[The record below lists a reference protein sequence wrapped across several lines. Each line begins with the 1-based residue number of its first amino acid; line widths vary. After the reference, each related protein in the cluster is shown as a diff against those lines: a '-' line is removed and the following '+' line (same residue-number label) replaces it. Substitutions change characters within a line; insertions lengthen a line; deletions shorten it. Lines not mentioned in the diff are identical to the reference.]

1 MKNIFKI
8 KQYNSDSSSTIVS
21 MFKDNLAIDETSI
34 TTKIKRILD
43 SNIVE
48 FSCAWVDHLP
58 EHRYFGIELRYT
70 EQGEEYCLTASF
82 VDADDHVTL
91 TKIKSLVNS
100 L

>member
-21 MFKDNLAIDETSI
+21 LFKDNLAIDDTSI
-34 TTKIKRILD
+34 TRKIEALLD

-58 EHRYFGIELRYT
+58 QHRYFGIELRYT